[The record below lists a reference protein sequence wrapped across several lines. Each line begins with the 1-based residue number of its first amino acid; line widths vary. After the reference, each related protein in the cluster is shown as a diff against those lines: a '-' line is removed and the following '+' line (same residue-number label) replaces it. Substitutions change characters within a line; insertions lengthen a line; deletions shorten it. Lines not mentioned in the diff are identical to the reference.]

1 MPGRLAGKRA
11 VVTGASSGIGAA
23 IARRFSAEGASVW
36 AAGGHHRERLDALIE
51 AGGAAGGKIDGRC
64 YDLRD
69 ARKANEVVADG
80 ARYLGGLDIMVN
92 CAAMRAHKRFLEFTD
107 AEIDDLYE
115 VNAKSVFIATREAA
129 KRMALQGSGK
139 ILMIGSIDGERGVAG
154 NALYCA
160 TKTSMHNLTRAL
172 AVELGPMG
180 LRVNCLMPGTTESER
195 VKQIHIDQPE
205 RARAKLPR
213 IPVNRFASPEEMA
226 EVSLF
231 LVSDENDF
239 MNGAFISCDGG
250 TLAM

>member
-11 VVTGASSGIGAA
+11 IVTGASSGIGAA

-36 AAGGHHRERLDALIE
+36 AAGGHHRERLDALIAASGAE
-51 AGGAAGGKIDGRC
+51 GGQIDGRC

-69 ARKANEVVADG
+69 ARKANDIVGDG
-80 ARYLGGLDIMVN
+80 AQFLGGLDILVN
-92 CAAMRAHKRFLEFTD
+92 CAATRAHKRFLEFTD
-107 AEIDDLYE
+107 GEIDDLYE

-129 KRMALQGSGK
+129 RRMAPQGSGK

-172 AVELGPMG
+172 AVELGPLG

-195 VKQIHIDQPE
+195 VKQIHIDDPE
-205 RARAKLPR
+205 RARVKLPR

>member
-1 MPGRLAGKRA
+1 MAGRLAGKK
-11 VVTGASSGIGAA
+11 VIITGASSGIGAA
-23 IARRFSAEGASVW
+23 IARRFSAEGASLW
-36 AAGGHHRERLDALIE
+36 AAGGFNRERLEKLIADCG
-51 AGGAAGGKIDGRC
+51 AGGGRIDGRC

-69 ARKANEVVADG
+69 SGKANDLVRDG
-80 ARYLGGLDIMVN
+80 LARLGGLDVLVN
-92 CAAMRAHKRFLEFTD
+92 CAAMRGHKRFLDFTD
-107 AEIDDLYE
+107 EEIDNLYE

-129 KRMALQGSGK
+129 RAMAPRGRGR
-139 ILMIGSIDGERGVAG
+139 ILMIGSIDGERGVSG

-172 AVELGPMG
+172 AVELGPLG

-195 VKQIHIDQPE
+195 VRRIHVDEPE

-231 LVSDENDF
+231 LVSEENDF